1 MMSRWVPG
9 RADSMTEARHP
20 EGSFVFVH
28 DSLAD
33 RTGPGLT
40 TAEQAGVAGIFD

>member
-1 MMSRWVPG
+1 MSRWVLG
-9 RADSMTEARHP
+9 RPDSMTEPWP

-33 RTGPGLT
+33 RAGPGLT
-40 TAEQAGVAGIFD
+40 TAEQAGVAGFFD